1 MTADVPLDAAP
12 APHPVTGGAGIVEP
26 VYVPDAPEPPAQW
39 AWGADYSPEKADA
52 ARREHEREQLEA
64 GLEKS
69 RTGFGAR
76 LRSAFGV
83 AGGADWDEIEETL
96 ITGDVGAALSMDLVE
111 RARKRRDVSAEEA
124 VRAELAGLLAVRD
137 AEHWEPVP
145 AAEGAP
151 AIVLVVGVN
160 GTGKTT
166 TIGKLAARERAK
178 GRRVVLAAAD
188 TFRAAAI
195 DQLRIWA
202 QRTDSEIVA
211 HAPNA
216 DPAAVVF
223 DALDA
228 AVARHADILIAD
240 TAGRLHTKS
249 NLMDELSKV
258 RRVIDKR
265 IPGARVETFFVLD
278 ATTGQNGLAQA
289 KAFHEAVGLTG
300 VVLTKL
306 DSTAKGGIVFAIEKE
321 LGVPVRFVG
330 VGEKAEDL
338 LPFDPEAFVA
348 GAVRVAD
355 AAARVNASPLP
366 GWRRPRLVDAPH
378 PPHGRAIQPQ
388 GPGQREQRPEERRRA
403 QPDGLREE
411 TADDRADEGREH
423 HHDPHRRVHP
433 PQVAVLDARLAHR
446 DLGDVVDRDGGV
458 ADELLAHEERDRD
471 ERHAGRGER
480 DQQVPQR
487 GDQQRRHHE
496 PAEPEPPGRP
506 LGEQRPHERPE
517 PAERRHDADDGRIEA
532 QLVVREQQ
540 PRRAEHAPH
549 RATGQR
555 FPTAARGGPG
565 RGPRSACPRGSPRGS
580 ARGRPRVAAAAPGG
594 GSRRGTPRRRRT
606 SRRRRRSRS
615 AP

>member
-1 MTADVPLDAAP
+1 VRFFRRVP
-12 APHPVTGGAGIVEP
+12 APSDEEPGQPEHPEAAAEAPEAEPIGVDDLIGNEWRVESVEGMTTAEPTALELDLVQPADPILGAVIPTQPLVPPLSVPQPQPAGRPEP
-26 VYVPDAPEPPAQW
+26 VPGPEPQW

-52 ARREHEREQLEA
+52 ARREREREQLEQ

-76 LRSAFGV
+76 LRTAFGL

-96 ITGDVGAALSMDLVE
+96 ITGDVGAALSMDIVE
-111 RARKRRDVSAEEA
+111 RARMRRDVPPEEA
-124 VRAELAGLLAVRD
+124 VRSELAGLLATRD

-145 AAEGAP
+145 AVEGAP

-166 TIGKLAARERAK
+166 SIGKLAARERIR

-228 AVARHADILIAD
+228 AIARGADILIAD

-249 NLMDELSKV
+249 NLMEELAQI

-265 IPGARVETFFVLD
+265 LPGARVETFFVLD

-289 KAFHEAVGLTG
+289 KAFHAAVGLTG

-330 VGEKAEDL
+330 VGEKADDL
-338 LPFDPEAFVA
+338 LPFDPESFVQA
-348 GAVRVAD
+348 LFD
-355 AAARVNASPLP
+355 
-366 GWRRPRLVDAPH
+366 
-378 PPHGRAIQPQ
+378 
-388 GPGQREQRPEERRRA
+388 
-403 QPDGLREE
+403 
-411 TADDRADEGREH
+411 
-423 HHDPHRRVHP
+423 
-433 PQVAVLDARLAHR
+433 
-446 DLGDVVDRDGGV
+446 
-458 ADELLAHEERDRD
+458 
-471 ERHAGRGER
+471 
-480 DQQVPQR
+480 
-487 GDQQRRHHE
+487 
-496 PAEPEPPGRP
+496 
-506 LGEQRPHERPE
+506 
-517 PAERRHDADDGRIEA
+517 
-532 QLVVREQQ
+532 
-540 PRRAEHAPH
+540 
-549 RATGQR
+549 
-555 FPTAARGGPG
+555 
-565 RGPRSACPRGSPRGS
+565 
-580 ARGRPRVAAAAPGG
+580 
-594 GSRRGTPRRRRT
+594 
-606 SRRRRRSRS
+606 
-615 AP
+615 